1 MNANSHFDYNS
12 SFPNGFLSYNVQM
25 YVDTICYL
33 QRSKIDRE
41 MTSNQSISR
50 PFAYYDLR
58 TRLVETRHYI
68 ASLCV

>member
-12 SFPNGFLSYNVQM
+12 SFSNGFLSYNVQM

-33 QRSKIDRE
+33 QSKIDRE

-58 TRLVETRHYI
+58 TRLVEIRHYK
-68 ASLCV
+68 ASFCV